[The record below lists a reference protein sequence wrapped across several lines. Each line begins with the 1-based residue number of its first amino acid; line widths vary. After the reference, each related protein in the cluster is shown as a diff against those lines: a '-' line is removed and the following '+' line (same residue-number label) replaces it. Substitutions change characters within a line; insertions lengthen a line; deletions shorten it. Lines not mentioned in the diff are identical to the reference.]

1 MKYKEKISNNN
12 NKTEYREI
20 FDGKKMVKYKYM
32 SAEQLLYN
40 KIYKGPLILQSIE
53 TTSIIPNNCVVNKD
67 AYNNI
72 VVKFNYKK

>member
-1 MKYKEKISNNN
+1 
-12 NKTEYREI
+12 
-20 FDGKKMVKYKYM
+20 MVKYKYM
-32 SAEQLLYN
+32 SAEKLIYN